1 MLASLVKV
9 FIVERP
15 ESGSRM
21 RGMTRKLS
29 GASVLLLL
37 LLLAVPQTGFAAPPV
52 APPSGRPAAPP
63 RLAPSPGAGQPKA
76 ASVLPGDPDLQRIV
90 DDRVVTYHDTVG
102 LIVGVIEPA
111 GRRLFARGPAQVG
124 NDDNVDGDTIFEI
137 GSVSKVFTALALADA
152 ARRGELSLNDPA
164 VKYLPPGATLPQRGP
179 KPISLLDLGTHMS
192 GLPNMPPNV
201 AVTDFNNP
209 NADMTADQFLKSVAA
224 YELTRDVGSE
234 YEYSNAGYQL
244 LGLAIADAA
253 HTDFETV
260 LKSRIFGP
268 LHMANTR
275 IVPSLDEKNLLSVG
289 YDGHLQPV
297 PHEPTP
303 TLLGS
308 GGIRST
314 ANDLLNFLAAEIG
327 LTVSPLAPAMADML
341 TAKRPTQYLE
351 LKAALGWHVATL
363 HGVEMV
369 WENGQTGGYRAFI
382 GFVPKNRTGVVVLSN
397 STNRIDDIGVHILD
411 KDTPLRTLHR
421 EAEIKTSQF
430 DNYIGRYAV
439 NENFALNVTRD
450 GDKLYIQGTGQ
461 PRAELYFAGDDLFF
475 LRVVDGTVYFQTDG
489 SGRAQSLSLT
499 QDGKSVPAQLVR

>member
-1 MLASLVKV
+1 MLASLAKV
-9 FIVERP
+9 FIGERY

-21 RGMTRKLS
+21 RGMTRELS
-29 GASVLLLL
+29 GVSVLLL
-37 LLLAVPQTGFAAPPV
+37 LLLAVPLAGFAAPP
-52 APPSGRPAAPP
+52 AASPP
-63 RLAPSPGAGQPKA
+63 RLAPAPGAGQSKA
-76 ASVLPGDPDLQRIV
+76 PSVLPGDPDLQRIV

-102 LIVGVIEPA
+102 LIVGVIEPS

-124 NDDNVDGDTIFEI
+124 NDDNVDGETIFEI
-137 GSVSKVFTALALADA
+137 GSVSKVFTALALADE
-152 ARRGELSLNDPA
+152 ARRGELSLNDSA
-164 VKYLPPGATLPQRGP
+164 VKYLPPGAMLPRRGP

-209 NADMTADQFLKSVAA
+209 NADMTPDQFLKSVAA
-224 YELTRDVGSE
+224 YELTRDVGSG
-234 YEYSNAGYQL
+234 YEYSNAGYHL
-244 LGLAIADAA
+244 LGLAVAGAA

-268 LHMANTR
+268 LRMVDTR

-289 YDGHLQPV
+289 YDSHLQPV
-297 PHEPTP
+297 PHERMP

-308 GGIRST
+308 GGMRST
-314 ANDLLNFLAAEIG
+314 ANDLLDFLAAEIG
-327 LTVSPLAPAMADML
+327 LTASPLAPAMADTL
-341 TAKRPTQYLE
+341 AAKRPTQYLE

-369 WENGQTGGYRAFI
+369 WENGQTAGYRAFI

-397 STNRIDDIGVHILD
+397 SPNTIDDIGVHILD

-475 LRVVDGTVYFQTDG
+475 LRVVDGTVLFQTDG
-489 SGRAQSLSLT
+489 SGRAHSLSLT
-499 QDGKSVPAQLVR
+499 QAGKTVPAQLVR